1 MEFLRHKPIFEQIA
15 DMICKKIIEGAY
27 PDGNRIPSVRE
38 LASLLGVN
46 PNTVVAAYNLLADNN
61 IIVTQRGMGYI
72 TTANGQELAKKYIE
86 NVLVH
91 DELKRVLR
99 DLKELGISEEQII
112 KIFRET

>member
-27 PDGNRIPSVRE
+27 PNGSRIPSVRD

-46 PNTVVAAYNLLADNN
+46 PNTVVAAYSLLADKQ
-61 IIVTQRGMGYI
+61 IIVTQRGLGYI
-72 TTANGQELAKKYIE
+72 TTDNGQSLAKKYIE

-91 DELKRVLR
+91 DELKRVL
-99 DLKELGISEEQII
+99 KELKDLGLSEEEII
-112 KIFRET
+112 KIFREV